1 MIVHVKN
8 RYLRLISGKNM
19 KYFLPLLG
27 FFWLNISQ
35 AAVVKDL
42 DYGTILFDYYQQDYF
57 AALVQYEYAADKQML
72 QHHGD
77 DARLLQGGMTL
88 SYGLAKEA
96 AAIFSDLLTPQVA
109 ELQRNRAWFY
119 LAKLHYQKADIAASA
134 HALMQIKGDV
144 PVDIA
149 EEFNYLATLINIHNR
164 QLDAANSGISQ
175 LSVSAQYQPYLI
187 YNLAIS
193 QLQAG
198 NIEAAVTN
206 LTKVM
211 AITDVRK
218 ESEFAVLADRAR
230 HALAQLAISQ
240 QNLMSAW
247 GYLQGVRTS
256 GLYSNR
262 ALLTYGWAAI
272 KLQRYPEAVPALQL
286 LDKRSI
292 AIAEVQEA
300 KVLLA
305 HVYETQG
312 AKRSALKQYLLAEKD
327 FKEGLNAIGIAR
339 RAIASQ
345 EIPQEFVINLEA
357 MLDESDWYGMQP
369 SLDYNKLTP
378 FLIELMASN
387 SFYSVIK
394 ELRDLYGLRRNLEY
408 WQMQTHEHELIIR
421 ARRSQSGMEKLMA
434 QVKGSEQAFR
444 AYKNDMTDLKLTSL
458 ALPEWDQE
466 RFASLW
472 QNSFKELEVVNDK
485 LQSVLAIK
493 TPYRMSYNLEKQ
505 AKDLAG
511 VVDKELK
518 NTNDLVK
525 SLEKVMRAV
534 IKAELDKHEERM
546 KYYWAQ
552 ARLGKA
558 RLYDTALT
566 NLDETTSG
574 VQP

>member
-1 MIVHVKN
+1 
-8 RYLRLISGKNM
+8 M
-19 KYFLPLLG
+19 KYFLPLLSL
-27 FFWLNISQ
+27 FCLNISQ
-35 AAVVKDL
+35 AASVKDL

-57 AALVQYEYAADKQML
+57 AALVQYEYAADKKML

-96 AAIFSDLLTPQVA
+96 ETIFSDLLTPQVA
-109 ELQRNRAWFY
+109 EVQRNRAWFY
-119 LAKLHYQKADIAASA
+119 LAKLHYQKADMKSSA

-144 PVDIA
+144 PADIA
-149 EEFNYLATLINIHNR
+149 EEFNYLATLINIHNH
-164 QLDAANSGISQ
+164 QLDAANGGINQ
-175 LSVSAQYQPYLI
+175 LSVNAQYQPYLI

-198 NIEAAVTN
+198 HIESAVTN

-211 AITDVRK
+211 AITEVRK
-218 ESEFAVLADRAR
+218 ETEYAVLADRAR

-240 QNLMSAW
+240 KNLMSAW

-339 RAIASQ
+339 KAIASQ

-387 SFYSVIK
+387 NFYSVIK
-394 ELRDLYGLRRNLEY
+394 ELRDLYGVRRNLEY

-434 QVKGSEQAFR
+434 QVKGSEEAFA

-458 ALPEWDQE
+458 TLPEWDQE

-472 QNSFKELEVVNDK
+472 QNSFKELDVVNDK
-485 LQSVLAIK
+485 LQSVLSIK

-505 AKDLAG
+505 AKDLAA

-566 NLDETTSG
+566 NLDESTSG

>member
-1 MIVHVKN
+1 
-8 RYLRLISGKNM
+8 M
-19 KYFLPLLG
+19 KYFLPLLS

-57 AALVQYEYAADKQML
+57 AALVQYEYAADKHML

-96 AAIFSDLLTPQVA
+96 AAIFRDLLTPQVA

-119 LAKLHYQKADIAASA
+119 LAKLHYQKADMVSSA

-144 PVDIA
+144 PADIA

-164 QLDAANSGISQ
+164 QLDAANSVISQ

-193 QLQAG
+193 QLQIG
-198 NIEAAVTN
+198 NIEAAVSN

-211 AITDVRK
+211 AITEVRK
-218 ESEFAVLADRAR
+218 ETELAVLADRAR

-421 ARRSQSGMEKLMA
+421 ARRSQSGMEKLMV
-434 QVKGSEQAFR
+434 QVKGSEKAFS

-458 ALPEWDQE
+458 TLPEWDQE
-466 RFASLW
+466 RFTSLW

-505 AKDLAG
+505 AKDLAA

-525 SLEKVMRAV
+525 SLERVMRAV